1 MRSGRGRCEIETL
14 PAVRSSNI
22 FYVFI
27 STMIFLLV
35 IHLRST
41 LIPKHVTAE
50 RAYESLLSLL
60 LTGAVFADHLTDMSG
75 DGIFIRPSVLL
86 QWCRSKASLHT
97 VDMYVK
103 ETHHTR
109 YGRYIGTYVEFLS
122 PRTDRYGI
130 PLYRPILYIT
140 WYYYEQP
147 EGAHN
152 ETKSRP
158 RTSKEHSSHLA
169 NCQEYSWA

>member
-60 LTGAVFADHLTDMSG
+60 LTGAVFADHLTDMSWVMVFSLG
-75 DGIFIRPSVLL
+75 PPFFYSGVVARLL
-86 QWCRSKASLHT
+86 CTQSTC
-97 VDMYVK
+97 M
-103 ETHHTR
+103 
-109 YGRYIGTYVEFLS
+109 
-122 PRTDRYGI
+122 
-130 PLYRPILYIT
+130 
-140 WYYYEQP
+140 
-147 EGAHN
+147 
-152 ETKSRP
+152 
-158 RTSKEHSSHLA
+158 
-169 NCQEYSWA
+169 